1 MLFGVG
7 CTPDGGE
14 TVGDESMAEITVSPT
29 SFATTLEGGE
39 QVITVTSNATWTV
52 SCDQADVTIEPL
64 VGVGNGTVTVTVPAA
79 SAREFKVVFDAQK
92 QTLIPAL
99 GTSTTTND
107 KAEVTVSQK
116 EDGGEVF
123 KLNYFENAFG

>member
-14 TVGDESMAEITVSPT
+14 TVGDEAMAEITVSPT

-52 SCDQADVTIEPL
+52 SCEQADVTVEPL
-64 VGVGNGTVTVTVPAA
+64 TGNGNGQVTITVPAA
-79 SAREFKVVFDAQK
+79 AAREFKVVFDAQK

-99 GTSTTTND
+99 GTSTTTTA
-107 KAEVTVSQK
+107 KA
-116 EDGGEVF
+116 
-123 KLNYFENAFG
+123 